1 MLTADALMAEVTRKG
16 LEAAYRRVLA
26 ALRPGDRFSGG
37 EPKKID
43 TDLLLHQAMTL
54 HRRALVLH
62 TELRAAERALSED
75 PSESNFALLAEL
87 KAQLLA
93 LDGTEAEPEAGLSQ
107 SLDRPSG
114 FR

>member
-1 MLTADALMAEVTRKG
+1 
-16 LEAAYRRVLA
+16 
-26 ALRPGDRFSGG
+26 
-37 EPKKID
+37 
-43 TDLLLHQAMTL
+43 
-54 HRRALVLH
+54 
-62 TELRAAERALSED
+62 LSED